1 MIPNNVTRRVIMVV
15 EIKPGPKDNSKPVD
29 WFGLRKSQMMEQ
41 VSHAFADDLAL
52 RYLGVIMTYGCRW
65 VCRIAHRPPPDTR
78 TMLEKQDP
86 TFPSTGPPEP
96 WSTDSRHE
104 DWPEI
109 STQLLTVERPS
120 FVPEAP
126 GGDTTNMYEF
136 HLLDAKQE
144 SLRVFVDILNDL
156 RRHNRDMWV

>member
-1 MIPNNVTRRVIMVV
+1 
-15 EIKPGPKDNSKPVD
+15 
-29 WFGLRKSQMMEQ
+29 MEQ
-41 VSHAFADDLAL
+41 VGHAFAADLGL

-86 TFPSTGPPEP
+86 TLPTP
-96 WSTDSRHE
+96 DRQNY
-104 DWPEI
+104 DWPKI

-126 GGDTTNMYEF
+126 GGDATNMYEF
-136 HLLDAKQE
+136 YLLDAKQE